1 MSDSISIRTVPGSR
15 DDLAAE
21 FPSNV
26 YGAGA
31 LRNIPLQLR
40 RREFLRRD
48 DETGPQ
54 SLDRPGRYAVV
65 TGIEG
70 GDEVMAAI
78 KVFSKNG
85 RRFAHFKAPLGMLR
99 EHANSHLIIQIGQPM
114 CIHCELSS
122 QATAPIA
129 LRQVSLSRIDM
140 GK

>member
-31 LRNIPLQLR
+31 LRNIPLQL

-78 KVFSKNG
+78 KVFS
-85 RRFAHFKAPLGMLR
+85 RMADALPISRPRWECFASTR
-99 EHANSHLIIQIGQPM
+99 
-114 CIHCELSS
+114 
-122 QATAPIA
+122 T
-129 LRQVSLSRIDM
+129 RT
-140 GK
+140 